1 MNTKK
6 GFTLVELMV
15 IIVIFGIVAAV
26 VAAVVV
32 PIAMG
37 KQIPRGHHCTHSNNW

>member
-15 IIVIFGIVAAV
+15 IIVVLGIVAAV
-26 VAAVVV
+26 VI